1 MFPFTWFKFTACCSP
16 VFIVAS
22 GEFLSGLDSKSA
34 VFSEGF
40 SVQELQHKERIS
52 ILPWVRMRSCCY
64 FMLLLA
70 VLKMV
75 KVNIFQPV

>member
-1 MFPFTWFKFTACCSP
+1 M
-16 VFIVAS
+16 FIVAS

-34 VFSEGF
+34 VFSGVF

-52 ILPWVRMRSCCY
+52 ILPWVRMWSCCE

-70 VLKMV
+70 WLKLV